1 MEKKMLNQLPEL
13 RELKQIHVPQEY
25 QGQPPQRVKDYL
37 TGFQIAWE
45 LALRMQQGQP
55 LEDPR
60 Q

>member
-1 MEKKMLNQLPEL
+1 MLTPLPEL